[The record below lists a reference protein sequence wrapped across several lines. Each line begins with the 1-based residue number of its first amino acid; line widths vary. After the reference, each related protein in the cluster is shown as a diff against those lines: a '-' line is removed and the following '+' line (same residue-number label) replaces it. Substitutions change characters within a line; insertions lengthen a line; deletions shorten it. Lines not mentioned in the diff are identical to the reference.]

1 MAIPFPEMGASMRR
15 EGLGDDLIVGL
26 IGHVDVQT
34 NMLDRQL
41 NV

>member
-1 MAIPFPEMGASMRR
+1 MAIPFAAMGTSVRR

-34 NMLDRQL
+34 NTSDRQW